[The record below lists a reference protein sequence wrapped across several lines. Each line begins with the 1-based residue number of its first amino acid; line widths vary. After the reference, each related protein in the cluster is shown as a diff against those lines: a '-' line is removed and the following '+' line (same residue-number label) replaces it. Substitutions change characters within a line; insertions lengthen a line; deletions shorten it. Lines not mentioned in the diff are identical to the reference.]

1 MATKKVKKEKSK
13 EELVEELVVETS
25 YEVLVTI
32 SNNYKKLPYGS
43 IVTESALPKDK
54 VQSYLERGIIRK
66 YEQILP

>member
-13 EELVEELVVETS
+13 EELVVETS

-32 SNNYKKLPYGS
+32 SNNYKKIPYGS

-66 YEQILP
+66 YE